1 MLTLLTV
8 MTLAA
13 SVVNAASPAS
23 SDEMGPA
30 AFMWP
35 ADRVWSAAADN
46 TAPCGSIALVG
57 NRTNFPMTNGQVAIV
72 DQKEAYSV
80 ELGISYK
87 EDPRAN
93 NDFTTLIK
101 PDAMAELDKGH
112 MCVNLADPPSSVKP
126 GANATLQ
133 IKYIASFDKPGNET
147 FYACADITYVEFSNF
162 KDKIPCFNATVPDN
176 GGKSTHTPSPTSDAS
191 KDSGSGSSGLSGG
204 AIAGI
209 VIGVLAGAALLG
221 GAALF
226 VYRRKQQR
234 LQLLRQKHSARG
246 VKWDGQPRDSNS
258 NRSAEA

>member
-8 MTLAA
+8 MTLAS

-133 IKYIASFDKPGNET
+133 IKYIASFDKPET
-147 FYACADITYVEFSNF
+147 RRSTLALTSH
-162 KDKIPCFNATVPDN
+162 N
-176 GGKSTHTPSPTSDAS
+176 GGKSTHTPSPTTDAS

-234 LQLLRQKHSARG
+234 LQLLRQKYSARG